1 MNDAYDF
8 ILWIYT
14 HTGNFDTV
22 IFALPVIL
30 AITLIYWTSRRIW
43 HKHKL
48 RSEFGAV
55 RRKARLNE
63 TIRLL
68 AVCWLCAL
76 LCLTLT
82 PTEFWMQLW
91 KNIVSGESLF
101 YGFTEGRYGEIDL
114 MPTVLKF
121 IIDGHL
127 DWLFFSAGTIFPHL
141 FLNILLFVPLGTVMP
156 FIYSKASMCKAAL
169 AGLSLSL
176 FIEFVQFFIG
186 RECEIDDL
194 ICNVMGAVS
203 GYLLYLLIK
212 KLFPSFTDKAKL
224 SVRSLSAE
232 NFTVH

>member
-1 MNDAYDF
+1 
-8 ILWIYT
+8 
-14 HTGNFDTV
+14 
-22 IFALPVIL
+22 
-30 AITLIYWTSRRIW
+30 
-43 HKHKL
+43 
-48 RSEFGAV
+48 
-55 RRKARLNE
+55 
-63 TIRLL
+63 
-68 AVCWLCAL
+68 
-76 LCLTLT
+76 
-82 PTEFWMQLW
+82 
-91 KNIVSGESLF
+91 
-101 YGFTEGRYGEIDL
+101 
-114 MPTVLKF
+114 
-121 IIDGHL
+121 
-127 DWLFFSAGTIFPHL
+127 
-141 FLNILLFVPLGTVMP
+141 MP

>member
-8 ILWIYT
+8 IIWIYT
-14 HTGNFDTV
+14 HTGDFDTV
-22 IFALPVIL
+22 IFALPVIFM
-30 AITLIYWTSRRIW
+30 IILIYWTARRIW

-48 RSEFGAV
+48 GSEFGAV

-68 AVCWLCAL
+68 AVCWLGAL

-121 IIDGHL
+121 IINGHL
-127 DWLFFSAGTIFPHL
+127 DWLFSSARTIFPHL
-141 FLNILLFVPLGTVMP
+141 FLNILLFVPLGTAIP
-156 FIYSKASMCKAAL
+156 FLYSKASMGKAAL

-194 ICNVMGAVS
+194 ICNIIGAVS
-203 GYLLYLLIK
+203 GYLFFLLIK
-212 KLFPSFTDKAKL
+212 KILPEFTEKCKISVHML
-224 SVRSLSAE
+224 SVG